1 MENTEDDKTYDPNFR
16 NGMFQKG
23 GKPGPGRP
31 KGSVNRSAKELREAY
46 QNLVDNNI
54 DNMTHWLAE
63 IAAESPEKA
72 MDMMLKLSEYVLP
85 KMSRQ
90 EITGKD
96 GEDLFTNIRFDF
108 GLDAGS
114 ENARL
119 IDTDED
125 TPRIDS

>member
-1 MENTEDDKTYDPNFR
+1 MENPEDDKTVDLNDR
-16 NGMFQKG
+16 KGMFQKG
-23 GKPGPGRP
+23 GTPGPGRP
-31 KGSVNRSAKELREAY
+31 KGSPNRSAKELREAY
-46 QNLVDNNI
+46 KNLVDNNI
-54 DNMTHWLAE
+54 DNMTQWLE
-63 IAAESPEKA
+63 QVAAESPEKA

-90 EITGKD
+90 EITGRD

>member
-1 MENTEDDKTYDPNFR
+1 MENPEDDKTVDLNDR
-16 NGMFQKG
+16 KGMFQKG
-23 GKPGPGRP
+23 GTPGPGRP
-31 KGSVNRSAKELREAY
+31 KGSPNRSAKELREAY

-72 MDMMLKLSEYVLP
+72 MDMMLKLSEYVMP

-119 IDTDED
+119 INPDED

>member
-1 MENTEDDKTYDPNFR
+1 MENSENDKTYDPNFR
-16 NGMFQKG
+16 GGLFQKG

-31 KGSVNRSAKELREAY
+31 KGSVGRDIKQLRQAY
-46 QNLVDNNI
+46 QDLVDHNI
-54 DNMTHWLAE
+54 DNMTEWLE
-63 IAAESPEKA
+63 QIAAESPEKA

-96 GEDLFTNIRFDF
+96 GETLFTNVKFNF

-114 ENARL
+114 ENADIIEPSDEPPQ
-119 IDTDED
+119 ID
-125 TPRIDS
+125 